1 MFISYGIIKKE
12 ENKIYFDK
20 AKANDCCPLWKD
32 KSLEIGEDDVEWR
45 DKTSRMFFF
54 SYRKEVSGF
63 YFLETFEKLHEMDS
77 KGIICVDTLD
87 IENLEKEMG
96 KRGTWSQKEHLWTPN
111 STNFDEEMKAL
122 REFCLD
128 TQNYIALIQLNI

>member
-1 MFISYGIIKKE
+1 MDDIPKPEIIKK
-12 ENKIYFDK
+12 
-20 AKANDCCPLWKD
+20 AK
-32 KSLEIGEDDVEWR
+32 
-45 DKTSRMFFF
+45 
-54 SYRKEVSGF
+54 
-63 YFLETFEKLHEMDS
+63 
-77 KGIICVDTLD
+77 
-87 IENLEKEMG
+87 ENLEKEMG